1 MADDEEIIS
10 YGQDYGTLS
19 GLQKNLVGLSY
30 KDVLGLE
37 GGYTPRSEEDLK
49 LTEKDIKGFV
59 KRRKAAIKKQ
69 KDAGSLALVETIL
82 EEQASPRVSLD
93 YFEVLP
99 MLPGAYRQSKTA
111 IKDKLIAEQLDI
123 AQQKEDYK
131 AALSNTPAP
140 NFGIMSPRELVNTL
154 KKTNFTPLAPAGMGT
169 GPIVSPPDEP
179 TDPRDLPFFSLTG
192 PSEYGPTAGGAL
204 RLAGVAQFSN
214 PLVKPAGSLGSGFG
228 FNLKGMKGIDPDAYL
243 TKSIAAKIQQSSD
256 ETGKALLKD
265 ALEVKGVNIK
275 DRFKIQPVDKKFD
288 FLQKDDSDIGEF
300 INDGADVKIK
310 LPEFDTNLP
319 DNSKVIKEA
328 LAKGNPKNLPI
339 LRVKDLMIP
348 EDLSGLSITQ
358 TKKSPFY
365 ATNVATYF
373 DNYPEKTG
381 FASAGY
387 KRGLPAFRVAFSE
400 EGVGLKAKG
409 VTSPYSLSKT
419 YKHPQ
424 VVGEEGLEPLYGHV
438 RSLELKELAPGT
450 VHPYTA
456 QDFTAKLFSGSGRS
470 KALLEPPNTY
480 RQVKDLESNN
490 MLDPSKRAV
499 LEKITIGGEDAS
511 VYDKSTAGFN
521 NYGIKSGT
529 EEDDFI
535 GDFIVQFPKELED
548 PSRAFAQVEGLL
560 TFKQRMQKLN
570 AILQLVPVPN
580 ISLQTRIKDSGNYGL
595 LLRGG
600 IENNRMTIDEVLE
613 FIKGGSVFKEYAGDT
628 PELLALTEG
637 TKALKA
643 IEDSVNAYSQVAI
656 GNSFNPQQGSAIRA
670 KMFLPSVAKSAET
683 ALDFVVNEAKELP
696 YIYIN
701 TGVGEFS
708 QGTFK
713 GKAGEPITVDAMV
726 DYLYTLAKIDA
737 QSLILGDDALVKKFK
752 LDAVPGY
759 RTRPKLRLNNE
770 TGSFEVVPSDIP
782 SEVGQTG
789 MIDINAEAIGILKD
803 TGTMDLIE
811 DLKQWDKLGGQDL
824 YKLYR
829 GSAAYSPGSQMAR
842 NFPTELRDTLKSL
855 ELNWGTGK
863 RVKRLG
869 EEQFDTFKKSQF
881 SSPENMLENMNM
893 SLRGDAMLTSEQEM
907 ERFER
912 AYNLGDNDNFLETT
926 RELAYGDMFQGITN
940 KAFANLQKRPDKLV
954 EISTMHNI
962 KQALQDGFDKLQFN
976 TFATMAD
983 LAYWNQDLINHP
995 ELWKEYFTSSFK
1007 DKISSN
1013 DNFLYKVLTED
1024 LDNLATTYKKPGTSM
1039 GSAPVLDDINDIGRN
1054 LRDILIGEKPSKYF
1068 DEDLIDNFREFW
1080 LAYNE
1085 KFNLDSLI
1093 GNFIREDFSE
1103 SGKSMRYFIDTFK
1116 RKSEYD
1122 GNRPSSF
1129 SQYSNFKEIVDLF
1142 SPEKSKEI
1150 YKIFTQK
1157 KDKGLFKFRRY
1168 KEDDVPEQV
1177 QAFMDAVNRVNIIK
1191 HFQPKMG
1198 ATPFTFYKERRTNPL
1213 YIKYGM
1219 PSDKKLEEVLA
1230 KMPSTD
1236 DEGNIKQKNLG
1247 FSLQYGKYKMKAL
1260 EELGLNPKIV
1270 RPDDDSPYTF
1280 LEINLGDTAAEK
1292 AELLKKVEAKEIN
1305 LYSQYMPVPSFEE
1318 RNEEEMGGT

>member
-1 MADDEEIIS
+1 MVEFKPGSPLQNI
-10 YGQDYGTLS
+10 
-19 GLQKNLVGLSY
+19 QKNLTGISDIMY
-30 KDVLGLE
+30 YSGAGEADR
-37 GGYTPRSEEDLK
+37 TEDELK
-49 LTEKDIKGFV
+49 LTEEDIKGFV

-69 KDAGSLALVETIL
+69 KDAGSLSIVKNIL
-82 EEQASPRVSLD
+82 EESYSPRLSLD
-93 YFEVLP
+93 YNEKLP
-99 MLPGAYRQSKTA
+99 IFPGIYKQSTTA
-111 IKDKLIAEQLDI
+111 IKDKLIAEKLDI

-131 AALSNTPAP
+131 AALSNKPSP
-140 NFGIMSPRELVNTL
+140 NLGIMSPRELLKSLNNTD
-154 KKTNFTPLAPAGMGT
+154 FTPISPSGLT
-169 GPIVSPPDEP
+169 DGPIASPPDKP
-179 TDPRDLPFFSLTG
+179 TDPRNLPFFSLTG
-192 PSEYGPTAGGAL
+192 PSETAPTVGGAL
-204 RLAGVAQFSN
+204 RFAGMAQFSN
-214 PLVKPAGSLGSGFG
+214 PLAKPAGSLGSGFG

-243 TKSIAAKIQQSSD
+243 TKSIAAKIQQNSD

-265 ALEVKGVNIK
+265 ALEIKGVNIK
-275 DRFKIQPVDKKFD
+275 DRFKIQPVNKKFD

-348 EDLSGLSITQ
+348 EDLSGLNITQ

-381 FASAGY
+381 FASSGY
-387 KRGLPAFRVAFSE
+387 KRGIPAFRVAFSE

-456 QDFTAKLFSGSGRS
+456 QDFTDKLFSSSGRS

-480 RQVKDLESNN
+480 RQVKDLENNN

-499 LEKITIGGEDAS
+499 LEKITIDGEDAS
-511 VYDKSTAGFN
+511 VYDESTAGFN

-548 PSRAFAQVEGLL
+548 PSRAFTQVQGLL

-570 AILQLVPVPN
+570 ALLQLVPVPN

-600 IENNRMTIDEVLE
+600 IDNNRMTIDEVLE
-613 FIKGGSVFKEYAGDT
+613 FIKGGPVFQEYAGDT
-628 PELLALTEG
+628 PELLALKGE

-643 IEDSVNAYSQVAI
+643 IEDSVNAYAQVAI
-656 GNSFNPQQGSAIRA
+656 SNSFNPQQGSAIRA
-670 KMFLPSVAKSAET
+670 KMFLPSVAKSDET
-683 ALDFVVNEAKELP
+683 ALDFVVNKAKELP

-708 QGTFK
+708 QGKFK

-737 QSLILGDDALVKKFK
+737 QSLILSDDALVKKFK

-789 MIDINAEAIGILKD
+789 IIDINAEAIGILKD

-811 DLKQWDKLGGQDL
+811 DLKQWDKLGGPEL

-842 NFPTELRDTLKSL
+842 NFPKELRDTLKSL

-893 SLRGDAMLTSEQEM
+893 SLRGDAILTPEQQM

-912 AYNLGDNDNFLETT
+912 AYNLGDDDNFLETT

-954 EISTMHNI
+954 EISTIHNI

-976 TFATMAD
+976 TFPTMAD
-983 LAYWNQDLINHP
+983 LAGWSNNLVDNP

-1007 DKISSN
+1007 DKISST
-1013 DNFLYKVLTED
+1013 DNFLYKAVTED
-1024 LDNLATTYKKPGTSM
+1024 LNALASKYKKPGSPL
-1039 GSAPVLDDINDIGRN
+1039 GSLPVLDDINDIGRN

-1068 DEDLIDNFREFW
+1068 DEDLIDNFKEFW
-1080 LAYNE
+1080 LTYNE

-1093 GNFIREDFSE
+1093 GNFIREDFSK
-1103 SGKSMRYFIDTFK
+1103 SGESMRYFIDNFK
-1116 RKSEYD
+1116 RKNEYD
-1122 GNRPSSF
+1122 GNHPTSF
-1129 SQYSNFKEIVDLF
+1129 SKYSNFKEIVDLF

-1157 KDKGLFKFRRY
+1157 KNKADAVAGLFKFRSY
-1168 KEDDVPEQV
+1168 KKEDVPEQV

-1198 ATPFTFYKERRTNPL
+1198 ASPFSFYKERRTNPF

-1219 PSDKKLEEVLA
+1219 PSDEKLEEVLA
-1230 KMPSTD
+1230 KMPSID
-1236 DEGNIKQKNLG
+1236 SEGNVKQKNLG

-1260 EELGLNPKIV
+1260 KELGLNPKIV

-1292 AELLKKVEAKEIN
+1292 AELLKKIESKEIN
-1305 LYSQYMPVPSFEE
+1305 LYSQYMPIPSFEE